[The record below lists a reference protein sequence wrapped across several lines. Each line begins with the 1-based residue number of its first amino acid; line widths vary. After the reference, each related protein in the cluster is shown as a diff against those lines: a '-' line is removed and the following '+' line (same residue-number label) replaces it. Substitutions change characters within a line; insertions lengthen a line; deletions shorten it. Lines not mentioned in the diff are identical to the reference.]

1 MPSLPGG
8 TPAVDRRIT
17 HDGVPQGPDGEDDRV
32 MTTATWHG
40 TVIAESDDI
49 VTVEGN
55 AYFPREAVRADV
67 LRPSAKHTTC
77 PWKGEASYFTLEVDG
92 QTNPDA
98 AWYYP
103 EPKDAAKEITGRV
116 AFWRGVEV
124 R

>member
-1 MPSLPGG
+1 ML
-8 TPAVDRRIT
+8 VR
-17 HDGVPQGPDGEDDRV
+17 

-55 AYFPREAVRADV
+55 AYFPLAAVRDDV
-67 LRPSAKHTTC
+67 LRPSDTHTVC
-77 PWKGEASYFTLEVDG
+77 PWKGTASYFTLEVDG
-92 QTNPDA
+92 QTNADA

-103 EPKDAAKEITGRV
+103 EPKVAAAEIRDRV